1 MGRKLFGTL
10 LCGAAAACILTAP
23 AAAQQ
28 DRVSATEKG
37 SICFFS
43 KIEIRWSAAGALL
56 QDTFISLT
64 NDYPSDVKV
73 QMYYINGDPPVDEPG
88 VRFHPGWNDVDNAF
102 TLTGDQP
109 TYWSALSGLP
119 AVGGVA
125 PFTSLDPGFP
135 PGRPDPESATGE
147 RYLRGYLIL
156 WAVNNANCQIRWNHL
171 KGEGTI
177 VNYAQGRAWEYNSWN
192 HQAVTGSQG
201 STVGTCG
208 YINLDGS
215 DYSASFDQLLMN
227 FQAVGSNAFSGPR
240 QVISD
245 TDLTLHPCNADLRQE
260 GCGPVTTKADF
271 DVWNMN
277 EVKFSETERCITCWD
292 QTLLSNYGTPNNFL
306 LLHLQ
311 TAHGKA
317 RIDGKESQLCDY
329 DADFNDGIFPP
340 VDPCNP
346 TPDESNHPDD
356 IVSSAEALLGVVAR
370 MLTIDGGADYAA
382 AGTNLIGMGFDYN
395 CSVEYDQSAPPP
407 ELVDPEAE
415 ALEILD
421 DAVKG
426 TKSKTRRM
434 GVIRK

>member
-1 MGRKLFGTL
+1 M
-10 LCGAAAACILTAP
+10 TAP

-43 KIEIRWSAAGALL
+43 KIEIRWDSTGGLL

-64 NDYPSDVKV
+64 NDYPGDVRV

-88 VRFHPGWNDVDNAF
+88 VRFHEGWNYVDNGF

-109 TYWSALSGLP
+109 TYWSALSGQP

-135 PGRPDPESATGE
+135 PGRPDPESLTGE
-147 RYLRGYLIL
+147 RYLRGYLIV
-156 WAVNNANCQIRWNHL
+156 WAVDATNCQIRWNHL

-177 VNYAQGRAWEYNSWN
+177 VDYANGRAWEYNSWN
-192 HQAVTGSQG
+192 HATVATVLQG
-201 STVGTCG
+201 DLVGTCG
-208 YINLDGS
+208 TINLDDA
-215 DYSASFDQLLMN
+215 DYSQSFDQLLMN

-245 TDLTLHPCNADLRQE
+245 TDLTLHPCGADLTQE
-260 GCGPVTTKADF
+260 GCGPITTKADF

-292 QTLLSNYGTPNNFL
+292 QTLLSNYDTPNNFL

-317 RIDGKESQLCDY
+317 RIDGKASQRCDY
-329 DADFNDGIFPP
+329 DADFDDGTFPP
-340 VDPCNP
+340 ADPCD
-346 TPDESNHPDD
+346 PDQATESSHPDD
-356 IVSSAEALLGVVAR
+356 IVSQASALLGVVAR
-370 MLTIDGGADYAA
+370 MLTFDGGADYAA
-382 AGTNLIGMGFDYN
+382 AGTNLVGMGTES
-395 CSVEYDQSAPPP
+395 CAVLYDQTGPPP
-407 ELVDPEAE
+407 EQQEEVE
-415 ALEILD
+415 ALEILN
-421 DAVKG
+421 DALNAAKVK
-426 TKSKTRRM
+426 RL
-434 GVIRK
+434 GVIRNRTR